1 MSEIE
6 RVYDELL
13 VLHAQAG
20 DTRAL
25 RRLAARW
32 HPRFVRSARRFTG
45 DEDAAQEAAQ
55 ESWEGITAGIGR
67 LQDPA
72 KFPGWAFAI
81 LRRRCAE
88 RVRALAD
95 SRARRN
101 ALAEVDEPSSSVR
114 GEDNLIIAQAFDRLP
129 EDQRVAATLYF
140 VEQLKL
146 GEIAEATG
154 APLGTVKSRIFTAR
168 KSLKLALEGDER

>member
-1 MSEIE
+1 MRQSE

-13 VLHAQAG
+13 VLHVQAG
-20 DTRAL
+20 DVRAL
-25 RRLAARW
+25 HRLAARW
-32 HPRFVRSARRFTG
+32 HPRLLRSARRFTG

-72 KFPGWAFAI
+72 RFPGWAFAI

-88 RVRALAD
+88 RVRALALA
-95 SRARRN
+95 RARRGS
-101 ALAEVDEPSSSVR
+101 LAEVDEPSAPAR
-114 GEDNLIIAQAFDRLP
+114 GDDSLIIAQAFDQLP
-129 EDQRVAATLYF
+129 EEQRVAATLYF
-140 VEQLKL
+140 VEHLKL
-146 GEIAEATG
+146 GEIAVATD

-168 KSLKLALEGDER
+168 KNLKLALEGDGR